1 MQFELSEDNAL
12 LKSSTQEFLEK
23 ESPLEKVRTVT
34 EETPEGFSREVYT
47 QLAEL
52 GYLGL
57 TLPESQGGASVGS
70 VGLAAV
76 MHEMGRSAFP
86 GPFLDVL
93 LGAEI
98 LSRLDGE
105 EAAKLLQQVIQGEKI
120 VLLARAETLIHPR
133 EAAPEVRFCDGKV
146 SGTKGP
152 VAFGASADA
161 LLVTTPQGLV
171 LVSRPGA
178 GWNTV
183 SLGTFD
189 HSQRFVQIA
198 LDDPGV
204 LVSDQA
210 VPEQVDRLGTLG
222 ASGLL
227 LGLMERSLE
236 LAVDYLKERQAF
248 GRTIGSFQALQ
259 HRAADMWIQ
268 MESSRS
274 AVYRAAWALE
284 EELDEAPFLIAA
296 AKAYSGDAAGFVCGE
311 TIQLFGGV
319 GFTWEYDPHIYF
331 KRVKTL
337 QQLYGSTR
345 NQLELALQAKGI

>member
-1 MQFELSEDNAL
+1 MQFELDEDQAL
-12 LKSSTQEFLEK
+12 LKSSTREFLEK
-23 ESPLEKVRTVT
+23 ESPLEKVRSVS
-34 EETPEGFSREVYT
+34 EETPEGFSREVYA

-57 TLPESQGGASVGS
+57 TIPENQGGAGMST

-76 MHEMGRSAFP
+76 THEMGRAAFP

-93 LGAEI
+93 LVAEI
-98 LSRLDGE
+98 LSRLDGD
-105 EAAKLLQQVIQGEKI
+105 AAAGLLRQVVQGDKI
-120 VLLARAETLIHPR
+120 VLVARAETLTHPR
-133 EAAPEVRFCDGKV
+133 ESSTEVRFSGGTV

-152 VAFGASADA
+152 LAFGASADA
-161 LLVTTPQGLV
+161 LLVTTQQGLV
-171 LVSRPGA
+171 LVARPEA
-178 GWNTV
+178 GWNLV
-183 SLGTFD
+183 SLDTFD
-189 HSQRFVQIA
+189 HAQRFVRIT
-198 LDDPGV
+198 LDDPGELV
-204 LVSDQA
+204 LDQG
-210 VPEQVDRLGTLG
+210 VPREVDWLGTLG

-248 GRTIGSFQALQ
+248 GQTIGSFQALQ

-268 MESSRS
+268 MEGSRA

-284 EELDEAPFLIAA
+284 EQREEAPLLVAA
-296 AKAYSGDAAGFVCGE
+296 AKAYGGDAAGFVCGE

-331 KRVKTL
+331 KRAKTL

-345 NQLELALQAKGI
+345 DQLELALQARGL

>member
-1 MQFELSEDNAL
+1 MQFELDEDNAL

-34 EETPEGFSREVYT
+34 EETPEGFSREVYA

-57 TLPESQGGASVGS
+57 TLPEKLGGAEAGP

-76 MHEMGRSAFP
+76 THEMGRAAFP
-86 GPFLDVL
+86 GPFLDWL
-93 LGAEI
+93 LGAEM

-105 EAAKLLQQVIQGEKI
+105 QAATLLQEVIQGEKI
-120 VLLARAETLIHPR
+120 VFLAQSETLTHPR
-133 EAAPEVRFCDGKV
+133 EPESSVRFSDGKV

-161 LLVTTPQGLV
+161 LLVTTREGLV
-171 LVSRPGA
+171 LVPRPEA

-183 SLGTFD
+183 SLDTFD
-189 HSQRFVQIA
+189 HTQRFVQIT
-198 LDDPGV
+198 LDAPGK

-210 VPEQVDRLGTLG
+210 IPQEVNLLGALG
-222 ASGLL
+222 ASALL
-227 LGLMERSLE
+227 LGLMERCLE
-236 LAVDYLKERQAF
+236 LAVNYLKEREAF

-268 MESSRS
+268 TESSHA
-274 AVYRAAWALE
+274 AVYRAAWALSE
-284 EELDEAPFLIAA
+284 QLEEAPFLVAA

-345 NQLELALQAKGI
+345 NQLEMALRAKGL

>member
-1 MQFELSEDNAL
+1 MQFELNEDSAL

-34 EETPEGFSREVYT
+34 EETPEGFSREVYA
-47 QLAEL
+47 QLTEL

-57 TLPESQGGASVGS
+57 TLPEKLGGVEAGP

-76 MHEMGRSAFP
+76 TNEMGRAAFP

-93 LGAEI
+93 LGAEM
-98 LSRLDGE
+98 LSRLDGDV
-105 EAAKLLQQVIQGEKI
+105 AASLLQEVIGGEKI
-120 VLLARAETLIHPR
+120 VLLARAETLTRPR
-133 EAAPEVRFCDGKV
+133 KPAPAVRFSDGRI

-161 LLVTTPQGLV
+161 LLVTTRQGLV
-171 LVSRPGA
+171 LVSRPEA
-178 GWNTV
+178 GWNIV
-183 SLGTFD
+183 SLDTFD
-189 HSQRFVQIA
+189 HTQRFVQIT
-198 LDDPGV
+198 LDAPGE
-204 LVSDQA
+204 LLSDQA
-210 VPEQVDRLGTLG
+210 IPEEVDLLGALG

-236 LAVDYLKERQAF
+236 LAVDYLKEREAF
-248 GRTIGSFQALQ
+248 GRTIGKFQVLQ

-268 MESSRS
+268 TQSSYA
-274 AVYRAAWALE
+274 AVYRAAWALAE
-284 EELDEAPFLIAA
+284 KLEEAPFLVAA

-345 NQLELALQAKGI
+345 NQLELALQAKGL

>member
-1 MQFELSEDNAL
+1 MQFDLNEDNAL

-23 ESPLEKVRTVT
+23 ESPLEKVRKVT

-57 TLPESQGGASVGS
+57 TLPESQGGASVGA

-76 MHEMGRSAFP
+76 THEMGRAAFP

-98 LSRLDGE
+98 LSRLDGD

-120 VLLARAETLIHPR
+120 VLLAREESLTHPQ
-133 EAAPEVRFCDGKV
+133 EEVPAVRYSDGRV

-161 LLVTTPQGLV
+161 LLVTTRQGLV
-171 LVSRPGA
+171 LVSRPEV
-178 GWNTV
+178 GWRAV
-183 SLGTFD
+183 SLDTFD
-189 HSQRFVQIA
+189 HAQRFVQIT
-198 LDDPGV
+198 LDDSGE
-204 LVSDQA
+204 LVADQA
-210 VPEQVDRLGTLG
+210 VLAEVDLLGALG

-236 LAVDYLKERQAF
+236 VTVDYLKERQAF

-259 HRAADMWIQ
+259 HRASDMWIQ
-268 MESSRS
+268 TQSSRS

-284 EELDEAPFLIAA
+284 EQLEEAPFLVAA

-345 NQLELALQAKGI
+345 VQLELALQARGI